1 MSQIMKADIFFVV
14 STVSVVVVSVL
25 IIVAILYLI
34 GILRDARKLSSRVR
48 EEGEEIVN
56 DVGNIR
62 KKTITGLSRII
73 NSFIKKSSKKTK
85 HEKSN

>member
-1 MSQIMKADIFFVV
+1 MKADIFFVV